1 MTGKSFVALGLFVL
15 VVAAGCDAG
24 TPASSPTP
32 FPTLIP
38 LGTNSPSTV
47 PSPTAQP
54 STTSAP
60 STGPETPAPEPL
72 ALPAEFSKIPKGGGT
87 YVYAPTSKEGSFAI
101 GTPKNLR
108 FGPCGIF
115 MPVDING
122 SVWDPTYG
130 DDGQGGP
137 LTDDQLNDLRSP
149 GKVTVTLIDED
160 TLLLVTRHGA
170 AITLVPHDG
179 SRRYKDCN

>member
-15 VVAAGCDAG
+15 VLAVGCDAAG
-24 TPASSPTP
+24 PQSSPTP

-38 LGTNSPSTV
+38 LGTAAPSTV
-47 PSPTAQP
+47 PSLAPQP
-54 STTSAP
+54 STSSAP
-60 STGPETPAPEPL
+60 STGAESPAPEPL
-72 ALPAEFSKIPKGGGT
+72 ALPAEFSKIPKGRGT
-87 YVYAPTSKEGSFAI
+87 YLYEPTSKEGAFAV

-108 FGPCGIF
+108 FGKCGIF
-115 MPVDING
+115 MPIDING

-137 LTDDQLNDLRSP
+137 LTEDQLTDLRSP
-149 GKVTVTLIDED
+149 GKVTVTVIDEN

-170 AITLVPHDG
+170 AITLVPHEG
-179 SRRYKDCN
+179 ARRYKVCD